1 MLNRIVFAA
10 GGTGGH
16 IYPAIAIADEL
27 RKLNEKTEILFIGA
41 KGRIEEKIVPASGYN
56 LKTVEVKGFY
66 RSINPKNINVVL
78 KFLEAVRTSK
88 KYLEI
93 FKPEI
98 VFGTGGFVSGPVI
111 WSAVKLGLPSVIQEG
126 NSYPG
131 ITVKW
136 LSPKVDRVILNF
148 EETKKYLKRKDN
160 IVMMSYPVRDNLTRF
175 SKADACKFFG
185 LAPDKKTLFVF
196 GGSQGAKSINNVML
210 KSLDLFEKNN
220 IQVIWQTGES
230 IDESSISKAKIYKGI
245 KILKYIDKIDY
256 AYSAA
261 DLIVCRSGV
270 STMMEVAEFGSAVI
284 FVPFELASENH
295 QERNA
300 RTLVNEGAARI
311 LLDRELGE
319 KFTDTVLK
327 TINDNVLLEQMRKN
341 IKQFADK
348 NAAKE
353 IAKYITELAHSRIN

>member
-27 RKLNEKTEILFIGA
+27 KKINEKTEILFIGA
-41 KGRIEEKIVPASGYN
+41 KGRIEEKIVPAALYR
-56 LKTVEVKGFY
+56 LKTVDVRGFY
-66 RSINPKNINVVL
+66 RSINPKNVNVVL
-78 KFLEAVRTSK
+78 KFLEAVKISK
-88 KYLEI
+88 RYLRE

-98 VFGTGGFVSGPVI
+98 VFGTGGFVSGPVL
-111 WSAVKLGLPSVIQEG
+111 WSAAKLGITTVIQEG

-136 LSPKVDRVILNF
+136 LSSKADKVILNF
-148 EETKKYLKRKDN
+148 EETKKHLKRQDN
-160 IVMMSYPVRDNLTRF
+160 IVMMSYPVRAMLNKYT
-175 SKADACKFFG
+175 KKDACEFFG
-185 LAPDKKTLFVF
+185 LDADKKTLLVF
-196 GGSQGAKSINNVML
+196 GGSQGAKSINQAILNSFRKLV
-210 KSLDLFEKNN
+210 ENN
-220 IQVIWQTGES
+220 IQVIWQTGENL
-230 IDESSISKAKIYKGI
+230 ESTGKAELYNGI

-261 DLIVCRSGV
+261 DLIVCRSGI
-270 STMMEVAEFGSAVI
+270 STVMELANFGCAVI

-295 QERNA
+295 QEKNA
-300 RTLVNEGAARI
+300 RTLVNKGAAGI
-311 LLDRELGE
+311 LLDSELDE
-319 KFTDTVLK
+319 KFSDTVISTL
-327 TINDNVLLEQMRKN
+327 NDNMLLEQMRQN

-353 IAKYITELAHSRIN
+353 IAEYIIEMVDNSKN